1 MEKTP
6 RITFFKKLFLTICIL
21 FGLLLSFSA
30 NVQNASAQS
39 NEDFSMLMASD
50 TQYPWT
56 AKTDAGESET
66 EDQQKS
72 GATTANQ
79 NHVNSM
85 NSLVQQVSNVRGMI
99 LNGDIT
105 DYGHDWQLDKYKE
118 IWAKLSIPIY
128 PGLGNHDYANNIR
141 QPDGNGCVQNNCA
154 IRMVE
159 YVRDEIRKR
168 NPRSFDYRESN
179 SYKFPELRTNY
190 VGSLAY
196 SWDIGN
202 VHFVQLHN
210 YPLYERNFEGY
221 DAGAARRK
229 VVNIKH
235 SLDWLEADLTR
246 SRNEGKAIILNY
258 HDSDQ
263 HWPDFYAPA
272 TYNQLKSRFTE
283 ILTKYNVSA
292 VFVGHYHTSIGKL
305 TPPRG
310 FSEVYGS
317 VPVFYCGSASQN
329 KYLLVRFQNGQMTV
343 EKVSSAN
350 GGVSRTSDGTYPL
363 KTDTPPTPIP
373 PAPQPGAI
381 TFFNEGGY
389 VARYTLSY
397 TSGGQ
402 NKSFST
408 GNLALGN
415 KRRYDLPADATN
427 IRVRGEVKTGLAWE
441 PWRDIFNTSISHP
454 RGPLCYKTYG
464 TTLKA
469 KWNNTCS

>member
-1 MEKTP
+1 
-6 RITFFKKLFLTICIL
+6 
-21 FGLLLSFSA
+21 
-30 NVQNASAQS
+30 
-39 NEDFSMLMASD
+39 
-50 TQYPWT
+50 
-56 AKTDAGESET
+56 
-66 EDQQKS
+66 
-72 GATTANQ
+72 
-79 NHVNSM
+79 
-85 NSLVQQVSNVRGMI
+85 
-99 LNGDIT
+99 
-105 DYGHDWQLDKYKE
+105 
-118 IWAKLSIPIY
+118 
-128 PGLGNHDYANNIR
+128 
-141 QPDGNGCVQNNCA
+141 
-154 IRMVE
+154 
-159 YVRDEIRKR
+159 
-168 NPRSFDYRESN
+168 
-179 SYKFPELRTNY
+179 
-190 VGSLAY
+190 
-196 SWDIGN
+196 
-202 VHFVQLHN
+202 
-210 YPLYERNFEGY
+210 
-221 DAGAARRK
+221 
-229 VVNIKH
+229 
-235 SLDWLEADLTR
+235 
-246 SRNEGKAIILNY
+246 
-258 HDSDQ
+258 
-263 HWPDFYAPA
+263 
-272 TYNQLKSRFTE
+272 
-283 ILTKYNVSA
+283 
-292 VFVGHYHTSIGKL
+292 
-305 TPPRG
+305 
-310 FSEVYGS
+310 